1 MMKYLQKLGKALM
14 LPVAV
19 LPICGILM
27 GLGYALAPGVMGV
40 PGAAT
45 SGAAYTVGFLLVKA
59 GGALIDNMAWLF
71 AIGAAVGLAD
81 NDGTAGLAGLVS
93 FLMMQQLLSPGVVSM
108 VRTLEEGTATYIAF
122 QKVAGNSFIGIL
134 AAVVGAA
141 CYNKFKSTQMPDWL
155 AFFSGKRFVAI
166 ATGLISILVSV
177 VLLFVWPV
185 IFDALVAIGN
195 GIAGMDGIG
204 AGIYAFLNRLLIPT
218 GLHHALNNVFWFDTI
233 GLGDLSHFWAGE
245 TSADV
250 GWSLGM
256 YMSGFFPCMMF
267 GIAGAALAMVRTAKN
282 KKAAIGLVLSA
293 AICAFVC
300 GVTEPFEFGFMF
312 LCFPLYVVYSALYG
326 IFTIIT
332 YYSGFRAGFC
342 FSAGAT
348 DLIFSASLPAAA
360 KTWMIIPLGIA
371 AFLVF
376 YFVFYFA
383 ITKFD
388 LKTPGREDDDEEA
401 EKKVVLANNNY
412 TEVASAVLAAVGGKE
427 NVKDVGYCATR
438 LRFEVKDNAKVDTA
452 IKMMRD
458 ELSKEESSSNPDRK
472 AMEDAQYNLVKF
484 TSARQDWPA
493 VIAAADKYR
502 ENKTYKKNLPEVLY
516 LQGEAYLKQNELDK
530 ALINFMNITGTYKG
544 LVKWSAPA
552 VLAQMDTL
560 WKRNTMSQGAG
571 KQPSDRY
578 VAWKAGSQYVQLL
591 DTPANRKKMTAED
604 SALVNEVKD
613 KTAKFG
619 SDPAVSQER
628 ADIAAYEAAVRA
640 AKGQK

>member
-1 MMKYLQKLGKALM
+1 MGGSIKLELDKDNRQNWTYQQGVGGTLVGYTGTPITDADIEKVMSVKGIRSYNGVGDGSVFAMDFSFISGFSFGPGSDYSRLPSVSNSEYFNYFRRGAFKLVEGRHITPEDDHAVLISTALAERNGALEGLVKQLFVELKRDFKPSDLPPYTLVKLGM
-14 LPVAV
+14 H
-19 LPICGILM
+19 
-27 GLGYALAPGVMGV
+27 
-40 PGAAT
+40 
-45 SGAAYTVGFLLVKA
+45 
-59 GGALIDNMAWLF
+59 
-71 AIGAAVGLAD
+71 
-81 NDGTAGLAGLVS
+81 LAGTSQPEESISYFDEILDPS
-93 FLMMQQLLSPGVVSM
+93 EPDP
-108 VRTLEEGTATYIAF
+108 VR
-122 QKVAGNSFIGIL
+122 
-134 AAVVGAA
+134 
-141 CYNKFKSTQMPDWL
+141 
-155 AFFSGKRFVAI
+155 
-166 ATGLISILVSV
+166 
-177 VLLFVWPV
+177 
-185 IFDALVAIGN
+185 
-195 GIAGMDGIG
+195 
-204 AGIYAFLNRLLIPT
+204 
-218 GLHHALNNVFWFDTI
+218 
-233 GLGDLSHFWAGE
+233 
-245 TSADV
+245 
-250 GWSLGM
+250 
-256 YMSGFFPCMMF
+256 
-267 GIAGAALAMVRTAKN
+267 
-282 KKAAIGLVLSA
+282 KKARINGMSKYRKNAV
-293 AICAFVC
+293 
-300 GVTEPFEFGFMF
+300 FGKA
-312 LCFPLYVVYSALYG
+312 VAL
-326 IFTIIT
+326 
-332 YYSGFRAGFC
+332 
-342 FSAGAT
+342 
-348 DLIFSASLPAAA
+348 
-360 KTWMIIPLGIA
+360 
-371 AFLVF
+371 
-376 YFVFYFA
+376 
-383 ITKFD
+383 
-388 LKTPGREDDDEEA
+388 GR
-401 EKKVVLANNNY
+401 
-412 TEVASAVLAAVGGKE
+412 S
-427 NVKDVGYCATR
+427 
-438 LRFEVKDNAKVDTA
+438 KDNAKVDTA